1 MNDDRVT
8 MPQSYRDILAGNVA
22 AERARTRLR
31 QESLAQRMRAL
42 GWKTWRKQ
50 TVSDV
55 EAGKRAIQGDEV
67 LGLALSLQTTV
78 PALMALPFDAAA
90 VALPS
95 GELVA
100 AARITANIGTVEWE
114 GDSPKLTPPAGA
126 PPLDAQ
132 LAGKR
137 EELRRLEEYIA
148 DLRRRAAGGSQGD
161 DRAREEPAQPQGEH
175 PGAWTEDIPPRR
187 ILTRAESHDDHGT

>member
-8 MPQSYRDILAGNVA
+8 MPQSYRDHLGGNLA
-22 AERARTRLR
+22 AERARQRLR
-31 QESLAQRMRAL
+31 QESLAARMRAL

-50 TVSDV
+50 TVSDI
-55 EAGKRAIQGDEV
+55 EAGKRAIQGDEM

-78 PALMALPFDAAA
+78 PALMALPFDVAV

-100 AARITANIGTVEWE
+100 AARVTANIGTVEWD
-114 GDSPKLTPPAGA
+114 GDTPKMAPPARA
-126 PPLDAQ
+126 TAPLDAQ

-137 EELRRLEEYIA
+137 EELHRLEEYIA
-148 DLRRRAAGGSQGD
+148 ELRNRA
-161 DRAREEPAQPQGEH
+161 GET
-175 PGAWTEDIPPRR
+175 A
-187 ILTRAESHDDHGT
+187 